1 MHVEN
6 YKPPKHI
13 FRICFSQNLKL
24 FLAINFF
31 YIEKWNFLKNENDH
45 QIFYQHSSPSNFS
58 KSSSQKIILSKT

>member
-1 MHVEN
+1 MCVEN

-13 FRICFSQNLKL
+13 FKICFSQNLKL

-45 QIFYQHSSPSNFS
+45 QIFANIG
-58 KSSSQKIILSKT
+58 SQRKFLKKI